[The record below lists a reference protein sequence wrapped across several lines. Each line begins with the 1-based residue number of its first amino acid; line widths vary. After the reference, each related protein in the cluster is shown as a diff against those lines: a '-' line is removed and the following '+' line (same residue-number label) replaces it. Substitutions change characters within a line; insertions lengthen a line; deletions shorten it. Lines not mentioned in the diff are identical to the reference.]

1 MPKENIT
8 RAIKK
13 GEGNDLDSNYEEI
26 RYEGYGPDGVAIIVE
41 VMTNNKNRTAAEI
54 RSTFGKYG
62 GNLGESGSVSY
73 NFKRIGRINL
83 DKTLAK
89 EDEIFEFL
97 VENGSEDFTVNEED
111 YVIDC
116 EQSILHILNEKIIQR
131 FGETKFSQL
140 IWKSTSNI
148 SIKKETAE
156 KLFKLINLL
165 EDNDDVQSVSSNFDV
180 SEEVLKKIMYDE
192 RIINA

>member
-1 MPKENIT
+1 MNGNDIHLFLFFHDLKIPEPDINLRISGGSHSEQT
-8 RAIKK
+8 GRALARIERAIKK

-116 EQSILHILNEKIIQR
+116 EQSILHILNELSLDVLVVD
-131 FGETKFSQL
+131 TK
-140 IWKSTSNI
+140 K
-148 SIKKETAE
+148 
-156 KLFKLINLL
+156 
-165 EDNDDVQSVSSNFDV
+165 
-180 SEEVLKKIMYDE
+180 
-192 RIINA
+192 